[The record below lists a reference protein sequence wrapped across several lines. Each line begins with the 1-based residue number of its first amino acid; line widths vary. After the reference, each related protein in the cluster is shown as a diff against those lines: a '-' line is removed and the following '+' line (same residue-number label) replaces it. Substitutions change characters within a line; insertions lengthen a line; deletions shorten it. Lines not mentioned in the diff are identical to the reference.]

1 VLSLN
6 SWQDEKIFTNR
17 ITITPIHNRW
27 PGTELIFSKEPG
39 EGLFRRIDP
48 LPYKSPKTK
57 KTGAI
62 ISLTGA
68 STVILGIALISTNRE
83 AAGYMGLGIG
93 VTGIGITLVG
103 LPILA
108 TGSSRIKKVSK
119 AFNARYNNI
128 GQVHLVPCSIYNY
141 QTRNI
146 QPGIA
151 LRINF

>member
-1 VLSLN
+1 MKKSLLTGLLLLLFTIAGQAQSLYSQKN
-6 SWQDEKIFTNR
+6 LEKASSE
-17 ITITPIHNRW
+17 
-27 PGTELIFSKEPG
+27 ELTLYLTKAQK
-39 EGLFRRIDP
+39 L
-48 LPYKSPKTK
+48 K
-57 KTGAI
+57 KTGSI